1 MRHLKFVYLLIC
13 LVVAFTPVYTVCASV
28 ILNEVAIQPTQTVEL
43 MNTDATTSADISSW
57 YIDDS
62 GGTTYFSIPKD
73 TILPPL
79 SCLVFSTDFNFNKS
93 SADTVRLF
101 TNTTIPTSSSA
112 ALVDSYAYL
121 KAPESG
127 YSFARSPYGEW
138 SVDASTFGLANDT
151 LFSCL
156 APPTPTPEPPPT
168 LTPTMTIA
176 PTPTSQVTNA
186 PTTLTLPD
194 YDNIYLSEI
203 HPFPLA
209 GSPEWV
215 ELYNGNGEQVTLIDW
230 YMDDGENIGGSPKR
244 FSLTLNAYQYGA
256 IDISSSLFNN
266 TGDTLRLL
274 NAQKIEKQSM
284 EFGKIMQGNSMARAS
299 FDDDEYCEQTSSKNA
314 PNMDCV
320 VPTSRPSLTPK
331 STSSTKNQSVQKP
344 TTPKPQVKKTISS
357 SSYTKNNSV
366 QPTPEGVVLGIADEP
381 SPSPVPYLSGVS
393 ASYSVLTIVS
403 LFIRMRNA

>member
-1 MRHLKFVYLLIC
+1 MRHLPFLYLLIC
-13 LVVAFTPVYTVCASV
+13 VFVAFTPICTVCASV

-43 MNTDATTSADISSW
+43 MNTDATISADISSW

-79 SCLVFSTDFNFNKS
+79 SCLVLSADFNFNKS
-93 SADTVRLF
+93 SVDTVRLF

-112 ALVDSYAYL
+112 VLVDSYTYL

-138 SVDASTFGLANDT
+138 SANASTFGLINDT

-156 APPTPTPEPPPT
+156 PPPTPTPEPPPT
-168 LTPTMTIA
+168 LTPTMTVV
-176 PTPTSQVTNA
+176 PTPTPQATLV
-186 PTTLTLPD
+186 PTVSISPD

-203 HPFPLA
+203 HPFPLT

-215 ELYNGNGEQVTLIDW
+215 ELYNANGEQVALIDW
-230 YMDDGENIGGSPKR
+230 YIDDGENTGGSPKR
-244 FSLTLNAYQYGA
+244 FSLTLNAHQYGA
-256 IDISSSLFNN
+256 VDMSSSLFNN
-266 TGDTLRLL
+266 AGDTVRLL

-284 EFGKIMQGNSMARAS
+284 EFGKIIQGNSMARAS

-320 VPTSRPSLTPK
+320 LPTSRPSLTPK
-331 STSSTKNQSVQKP
+331 STSSTKNPSVQKP
-344 TTPKPQVKKTISS
+344 TTPKPQIQKIAPS
-357 SSYTKNNSV
+357 SSYAKHNSV
-366 QPTPEGVVLGIADEP
+366 QPTPEGVVLGIADES